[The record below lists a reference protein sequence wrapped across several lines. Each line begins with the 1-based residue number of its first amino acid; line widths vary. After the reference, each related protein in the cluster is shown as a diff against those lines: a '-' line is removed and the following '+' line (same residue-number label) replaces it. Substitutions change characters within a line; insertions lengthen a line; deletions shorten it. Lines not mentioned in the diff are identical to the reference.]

1 MKKLLTKLAILGLA
15 TATVF
20 SFAACSNADFNGGA
34 SNSTNDGSGGN
45 QNWTGPTAPEAPDKG
60 DRPNSGNAD
69 SAEGGAGSG
78 SLGSEGGA
86 GGDIYDDGYGGNYVY
101 NDIVEQDFVDVA
113 ETPASY
119 FSLDRNTA
127 SYSQVRSQLGYGWK
141 ISPASVRVEELINYF
156 DYDFEAPTES
166 AVGVSAYLSDCPWND
181 SHKLMLAGVKTTEI
195 NLEDV
200 NGNYVFLIDVSGSMS
215 ADNRIGLAKRSLKKL
230 VDGLGDNDVVS
241 IVTYASGISKVLDG
255 GECTKDG
262 KDKIKEKIDGLK
274 ASGATYA
281 SGGLELAYE
290 TAQKHFITGGNNRVI
305 IISDGDFNV
314 GISNTDTMM
323 EYISGKA
330 ESGVYLSVFGVGMG
344 NMRDDMLETLARNG
358 NGNYAYLDND
368 MEAEKAFGHDL
379 GGTLITVA
387 KDAKA
392 GVTFEDTVVKYRLI
406 GYDTKLISEDQYY
419 DDTTDTGE
427 IGSNLCVAAL
437 YEIELAE
444 NAEGAIANVEVRYK
458 DVTGEGEK
466 VNTVSVEVTT
476 YTPSSDDLSFAAC
489 VAEFGLVLRQSK
501 YAENANLYAVLERLS
516 GLTQYISADPYRAE
530 FVNLV
535 GKASEIYNK
544 K

>member
-1 MKKLLTKLAILGLA
+1 MKKLLTKFAICGLA
-15 TATVF
+15 VGTAL
-20 SFAACSNADFNGGA
+20 SFAACGADNMSDGEWGGSMA
-34 SNSTNDGSGGN
+34 PSGV
-45 QNWTGPTAPEAPDKG
+45 TGEAMPD
-60 DRPNSGNAD
+60 A
-69 SAEGGAGSG
+69 
-78 SLGSEGGA
+78 
-86 GGDIYDDGYGGNYVY
+86 GYGENGEGYVY
-101 NDIVEQDFVDVA
+101 DSVVEQGFKDVA
-113 ETPASY
+113 EEASSY

-127 SYSQVRSQLGYGWK
+127 SYSLVRRQIEYGSK
-141 ISPASVRVEELINYF
+141 VSPDSVRIEELINYF

-166 AVGVSAYLSDCPWND
+166 AVGVSAYLSDCPWNED
-181 SHKLMLAGVKTTEI
+181 HKLMLAGVKTTEI

-215 ADNRIGLAKRSLKKL
+215 GDNRIGLAKRALKKL

-241 IVTYASGISKVLDG
+241 IVTYASGVSKVLDG

-262 KDKIKEKIDGLK
+262 KNEIKEKIDGLK

-281 SGGLELAYE
+281 SGGLELAYQ
-290 TAQKHFITGGNNRVI
+290 TAQDHFITGGNNRVI

-314 GISNTDTMM
+314 GISSTQTMM

-330 ESGVYLSVFGVGMG
+330 QSGVYLSVFGVGMG

-368 MEAEKAFGHDL
+368 TEAEKAFCHDL

-406 GYDTKLISEDQYY
+406 GYDTKIISEDEYN
-419 DDTTDTGE
+419 DPTTDTGE

-437 YEIELAE
+437 YEIELADG
-444 NAEGAIANVEVRYK
+444 AEGVIANIEVKYK
-458 DVTGEGEK
+458 DVTGEGEIDES
-466 VNTVSVEVTT
+466 VSVEVTT
-476 YTPSSDDLSFAAC
+476 STSSSDDLSFIAC

-501 YAENANLYAVLERLS
+501 YAENANLYSVLERLGELS
-516 GLTQYISADPYRAE
+516 EYVSADLYRSE
-530 FVNLV
+530 FVTIA
-535 GKASEIYNK
+535 GKASEIYK